1 MRGARWDRECTHVGA
16 AEAEAALELGVDH
29 VAAAGDVLLVVRD
42 VLVHALP
49 AGHHHGLGA
58 VALAEGGGRGAEL
71 VARDAG
77 DRLFGLD
84 RGWFRVSEGR
94 GSRRRAHAG
103 RLDRGVA
110 TKSRQAS

>member
-1 MRGARWDRECTHVGA
+1 VGA

-71 VARDAG
+71 VARDAADG
-77 DRLFGLD
+77 LFGSD
-84 RGWFRVSEGR
+84 RGRVAGQ
-94 GSRRRAHAG
+94 RRSQIATRARH
-103 RLDRGVA
+103 RRP
-110 TKSRQAS
+110 